1 MIDPIA
7 VRRQCYNRIDVTR
20 TWRQMLLNPT
30 VTEDERLLTDQPLE
44 FWRTERFSASTLGR

>member
-7 VRRQCYNRIDVTR
+7 VRRQWYNRIDVTR

-44 FWRTERFSASTLGR
+44 FWRTERFSPSTLGR